1 MYIKK
6 TISYHGA
13 KLDFATKLKR
23 FLLENGVIPFELV
36 SESQTNDFEFV
47 VSYKKLKLSITLGNL
62 MVTSTSVVVSHKR
75 SDETYHTDTEVNIAH
90 ISSSSG
96 EVIQTCA
103 LQFLLVKSKETIVVQ
118 IASYNA
124 TEPSKGLTVIS
135 LPLTSGEM
143 LIGYGMYSNNGTAL
157 SFVET
162 ESSQL
167 YTLRPYHLGTNNET
181 LLIVSDSLAVNNS
194 TNTYTANAI
203 GLQSVGGAKQFNF
216 YNTGTHIYYALSDN
230 VCVNVGDKI
239 EYTSVTD
246 VNEVGEVMLE

>member
-6 TISYHGA
+6 TISYYGT
-13 KLDFATKLKR
+13 KLDFATKLKS

-36 SESQTNDFEFV
+36 SETQTNDFEFV
-47 VSYKKLKLSITLGNL
+47 VSYKKLKLSIVVGDSLAT
-62 MVTSTSVVVSHKR
+62 TTSVVVSHKR
-75 SDETYHTDTEVNIAH
+75 SDETYHTDTTTNIAH
-90 ISSSSG
+90 GTSAQGASHS
-96 EVIQTCA
+96 TCA
-103 LQFLLVKSKETIVVQ
+103 LQFLLVKSEETIVVQ

-143 LIGYGMYSNNGTAL
+143 LIGYGMYSNNGTTL

-203 GLQSVGGAKQFNF
+203 GLQSVGCAKQFNF

-230 VCVNVGDKI
+230 VCVNVGEKVK
-239 EYTSVTD
+239 YTSVTD
-246 VNEVGEVMLE
+246 VNELGEVMLE